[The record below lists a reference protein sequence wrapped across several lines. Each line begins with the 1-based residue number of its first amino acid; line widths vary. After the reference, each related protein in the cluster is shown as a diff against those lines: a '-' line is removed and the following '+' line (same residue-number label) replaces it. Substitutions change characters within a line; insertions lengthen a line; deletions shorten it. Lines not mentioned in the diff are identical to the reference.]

1 MYNLFY
7 KNNEGEN
14 MEIFEFYN
22 REIKERKLLTEALKI
37 DINKEN
43 IISFVGGGGKTS
55 LIYELGNELSKL
67 GKKVII
73 TTTTHMFMPQNN
85 VVLTGKREDIIK
97 LLYRE
102 NMITVG
108 ILCDE
113 KNVKFKNN
121 QLKNENTFGNIE
133 EEKLKKISG
142 LPESMAESL
151 IELADFVLVE
161 ADGSKRLPLKMPAS
175 HEPVI
180 LEGSNLV
187 IGVCGIDAIGKSIK
201 ETCHRPNL
209 VSEFL
214 NVTEEHIINESDIAK
229 ILLSDKGQR
238 KNVKSNYKVIV
249 NKVDNIERFEIG
261 KNISNEFSKLG
272 ADELILTTFK

>member
-1 MYNLFY
+1 M
-7 KNNEGEN
+7 KV
-14 MEIFEFYN
+14 FEFSDG
-22 REIKERKLLTEALKI
+22 EIKERELLIEALKI
-37 DINKEN
+37 DINKKK

-73 TTTTHMFMPQNN
+73 TTTTHMFMPESN
-85 VVLTGKREDIIK
+85 VVLTGKREDIIN
-97 LLYRE
+97 LLYSE
-102 NMITVG
+102 NIIIVG
-108 ILCDE
+108 MLCDE
-113 KNVKFKNN
+113 KNVKFEHN
-121 QLKNENTFGNIE
+121 QLKNENAFDTIE
-133 EEKLKKISG
+133 EEKRKKISG

-201 ETCHRPNL
+201 ATCHRPNL
-209 VSEFL
+209 VANFL
-214 NVTEEHIINESDIAK
+214 NVNEEHIINESDIAK
-229 ILLSDKGQR
+229 ILLSDEGQR
-238 KNVKSNYKVIV
+238 KNVRCDYKAIV
-249 NKVDNIERFEIG
+249 NKVDNKEMLEIG
-261 KNISNEFSKLG
+261 KNILNEFSKLG
-272 ADELILTTFK
+272 TDELILTTFR

>member
-1 MYNLFY
+1 M
-7 KNNEGEN
+7 K
-14 MEIFEFYN
+14 IFKLSN
-22 REIKERKLLTEALKI
+22 RETKEQKLLIEALNI
-37 DINKEN
+37 DINKKN

-55 LIYELGNELSKL
+55 LIYELGNELRKL

-85 VVLTGKREDIIK
+85 VVLTGKIDDIIG
-97 LLYRE
+97 LLNSE

-108 ILCDE
+108 MVCDE
-113 KNVKFKNN
+113 KNAKIKKN
-121 QLKNENTFGNIE
+121 QLKNETTFDNIE

-142 LPESMAESL
+142 LPEGVAKCL

-180 LEGSNLV
+180 LNGSNLV
-187 IGVCGIDAIGKSIK
+187 IGVCGIDAIGKTIK

-209 VSEFL
+209 VSKFL
-214 NVTEEHIINESDIAK
+214 NVNEEYIINESDIAK

-238 KNVKSNYKVIV
+238 KNVNCDYKVVV

-261 KNISNEFSKLG
+261 KNILNEFSKFG
-272 ADELILTTFK
+272 VGELILTTFKVP